1 MAKAEVTIVT
11 KDELEALKEELEE
24 KLESMDEIGCDSGVD
39 VTSEEVLMINNPL
52 KKVAY
57 ELEGAY
63 NHLQN
68 SIFAVEQLLADMDE
82 DGKEEII
89 IFER

>member
-39 VTSEEVLMINNPL
+39 VTSDEVRLIDNPL
-52 KKVAY
+52 KKVVN
-57 ELEGAY
+57 ELEKVCF
-63 NHLQN
+63 HLDN
-68 SIFAVEQLLADMDE
+68 SIGALEQLLADMDE